1 MAATGGCVAFST
13 LLLSCKLT
21 PSPSSGNLRP
31 NQSRRRF
38 AVSSESQFTATVRNE
53 TKRTTSFGENGIF
66 KEKNKGE
73 VREGVSEEK
82 PKNPYGLERERNESE
97 EDTSRKS
104 LEDYFEESKDL
115 IGSGGGGGPPRWFSP
130 LDCGSRLDNS
140 PLLLYLPGQSVRID
154 GVGLGLIMHHQS
166 LGKIFDIWCL
176 HIPVKDR
183 TSFTGH
189 FLSHSFSNLVKLVE
203 QTVRSENFHSPNRP
217 IYLVGESLG
226 ACLALAVAARN
237 PDIDLSLILANPGT
251 SFEKSQLQPLIPLLE
266 ILPVQYQLSLSY
278 MLSSMTGD
286 PLRMAMD
293 KVMKGPPLQ
302 QAAEGLSKD
311 VVAMSSYVRVLANI
325 LPKETLLWKL
335 KMLKS
340 ASAFA
345 NSRLHAVKAQTLL
358 LTSGRDQLLPSED
371 EGKRLR
377 HALPKC
383 EIRRF
388 NNNGHYIFL
397 EDGVDLVTVIK
408 GASFYR
414 RGKCHDYVFDYI
426 PPTPSEFRNIRES
439 NRLLMR
445 ATSPVMLSTLK
456 DGMIVKGLAG
466 IPSEGPVLFIG
477 YHMLLGF
484 ELVPLVT
491 TLLMERNILMRGIAH
506 PMMFMRK
513 KEGNLPELSSFDTY
527 RIMGAAPVSGNNLYK
542 LLSSKAHVLL
552 YPGGLREACHRK
564 GEQYKLIW
572 PEQSE
577 FVRMAA
583 RFGAK
588 IVPFGVVG
596 EDDFGEV
603 VFDYDDQ
610 MKIPFLKDFIKELS
624 EEADTV
630 RTGLNSE
637 VNQDIHSP
645 VVLPKFPGRF
655 YYYFGKPIETEG
667 RMCELRDK
675 DNAHELY
682 IQVKSEVE
690 KCLAFLQEK
699 RESDP
704 FRNILARL
712 AYQSTHGFDSE
723 VPTFEL

>member
-31 NQSRRRF
+31 NQIRRRF
-38 AVSSESQFTATVRNE
+38 AVSRESQFTATVRNE

-82 PKNPYGLERERNESE
+82 PKNPYGLGRETNGSE

-104 LEDYFEESKDL
+104 LKDYFEESKDL
-115 IGSGGGGGPPRWFSP
+115 IGSEGGGGGPPRWFSP

-140 PLLLYLPGQSVRID
+140 PLLLYLPGID

-183 TSFTGH
+183 TSFTD
-189 FLSHSFSNLVKLVE
+189 LVKLVE

-414 RGKCHDYVFDYI
+414 RGKRHDYVFDYI
-426 PPTPSEFRNIRES
+426 PPTPSEFRNICES

-484 ELVPLVT
+484 ELVPMVT

-527 RIMGAAPVSGNNLYK
+527 RIMGAAPVSGNNLYR

-564 GEQYKLIW
+564 GEQYQLIW

-624 EEADTV
+624 AEADTV

-645 VVLPKFPGRF
+645 VVLPKFPGM
-655 YYYFGKPIETEG
+655 
-667 RMCELRDK
+667 MCELRDK

>member
-66 KEKNKGE
+66 KEKDKGK

-82 PKNPYGLERERNESE
+82 PQNPYGLERERNESE

-104 LEDYFEESKDL
+104 LKDYFEESKDL
-115 IGSGGGGGPPRWFSP
+115 IGSEGGGGGPPRWFSP

-140 PLLLYLPGQSVRID
+140 PLLLYLPGQSPFLQLNPQKFDIFKFSPLISISMVILQNLSVYEDGID

-183 TSFTGH
+183 TSFTD
-189 FLSHSFSNLVKLVE
+189 LVKLVE

-266 ILPVQYQLSLSY
+266 ILPIQYQLSLSY

-426 PPTPSEFRNIRES
+426 PPTPSEFRNICES
-439 NRLLMR
+439 NRLFMR

-466 IPSEGPVLFIG
+466 IPFGGTS
-477 YHMLLGF
+477 
-484 ELVPLVT
+484 LV
-491 TLLMERNILMRGIAH
+491 H
-506 PMMFMRK
+506 W
-513 KEGNLPELSSFDTY
+513 LS
-527 RIMGAAPVSGNNLYK
+527 
-542 LLSSKAHVLL
+542 H
-552 YPGGLREACHRK
+552 
-564 GEQYKLIW
+564 
-572 PEQSE
+572 
-577 FVRMAA
+577 
-583 RFGAK
+583 
-588 IVPFGVVG
+588 VVG
-596 EDDFGEV
+596 
-603 VFDYDDQ
+603 
-610 MKIPFLKDFIKELS
+610 I
-624 EEADTV
+624 
-630 RTGLNSE
+630 
-637 VNQDIHSP
+637 
-645 VVLPKFPGRF
+645 
-655 YYYFGKPIETEG
+655 
-667 RMCELRDK
+667 
-675 DNAHELY
+675 
-682 IQVKSEVE
+682 
-690 KCLAFLQEK
+690 
-699 RESDP
+699 
-704 FRNILARL
+704 
-712 AYQSTHGFDSE
+712 
-723 VPTFEL
+723 